1 MPGISTGWEG
11 DEEEEEEEERRL
23 EGKARDD
30 RYVEAVRNRSLA
42 QASRKS

>member
-11 DEEEEEEEERRL
+11 DDSEEEERRL